1 MVCGGVEVSEKRMKK
16 QCENFTKTI
25 QKTFSISIPSLLFCL
40 QPVAF

>member
-1 MVCGGVEVSEKRMKK
+1 MVCGGVEVSE
-16 QCENFTKTI
+16 NITKTI